1 MRSRIYNNTGG
12 PPFYA
17 KLIAGTGV
25 DILVPNQI
33 DPNEPYMFNTD
44 TRMYAN
50 AGEGVLF
57 ETNINGQGHL
67 EAFVSGYFVPVP

>member
-1 MRSRIYNNTGG
+1 MNRT
-12 PPFYA
+12 
-17 KLIAGTGV
+17 L
-25 DILVPNQI
+25 
-33 DPNEPYMFNTD
+33 FNTD

-57 ETNINGQGHL
+57 ETNINGQGYL